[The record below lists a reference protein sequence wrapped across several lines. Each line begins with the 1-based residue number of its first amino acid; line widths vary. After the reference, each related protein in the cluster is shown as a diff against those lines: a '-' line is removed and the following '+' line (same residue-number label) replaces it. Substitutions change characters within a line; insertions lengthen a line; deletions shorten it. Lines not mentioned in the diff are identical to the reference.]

1 MDFDMKRIIK
11 ILVIIL
17 IVLIIS
23 ISILTKL
30 TFDMQVNSVP
40 ISSEY
45 EKIFIW
51 GNNIAGNS
59 SKSKLEDM
67 NINYHENN
75 LLISTVKYTLSIIND
90 EYEDEEQT
98 IDTLTY
104 LYEIKSGYEKET
116 YEDEPYIVPF
126 IVKDSNQA
134 VIIVPGG
141 GYGYKSID
149 RETNEGVDIAK
160 TLNQNGISAFVLH
173 YRSNPYEYPIPQ
185 LDLQRAIRYV
195 KYHSKKYGME
205 KLSLIGFSAGGN
217 QIGTFINIIQ
227 GKDVFPEGYIKDD
240 IDEVDDYIDSVAM
253 IYPVL
258 SYRYNVPMLFCLFD
272 DEEVRNQQKR
282 EELLN
287 MTDLSENFDA
297 KDVKQFIAYG
307 TKDFIVGMKETK
319 KYINTA
325 LNNGA
330 NVRVIEAKNQPHAM
344 KQKYYIN
351 EYIKWIKEN

>member
-1 MDFDMKRIIK
+1 MKRITK
-11 ILVIIL
+11 ILMIIL
-17 IVLIIS
+17 IILSITIGILI
-23 ISILTKL
+23 KL
-30 TFDMQVNSVP
+30 TFDMQVNSIP

-51 GNNIAGNS
+51 ENEIPGNS
-59 SKSKLEDM
+59 TKSKLEDM
-67 NINYHENN
+67 NINYNENN
-75 LLISTVKYTLSIIND
+75 LLLSIAKYTLAIVND
-90 EYEDEEQT
+90 EYKDEEQT

-104 LYEIKSGYEKET
+104 LYEIKGGYEKET
-116 YEDEPYIVPF
+116 YEDEPYIISF
-126 IVKDSNQA
+126 IVENSNKA

-149 RETNEGVDIAK
+149 REKNEGLDIAK
-160 TLNQNGISAFVLH
+160 SLNENGISAFVLH

-195 KYHSKKYGME
+195 KYHSKEYGIE

-227 GKDVFPEGYIKDD
+227 GKDFYPEGYIKDE
-240 IDEVDDYIDSVAM
+240 IDEVDDYIDTVAM

-258 SYRYNVPMLFCLFD
+258 SYRDNIPMLFCIFD
-272 DEEVRNQQKR
+272 DKAVKNQQKR
-282 EELLN
+282 EELLK
-287 MTDLSENFDA
+287 MTDLSQNFNS

-307 TKDFIVGMKETK
+307 TKDLVAGMEETK

-325 LNNGA
+325 QVNGA
-330 NVRVIEAKNQPHAM
+330 DIKVVEAKNQPHAM
-344 KQKYYIN
+344 KQKYYID
-351 EYIKWIKEN
+351 EYIKWLKEN